1 MVPCGGREVD
11 HKNLRMS
18 RIANKGLVVC
28 LIFFDLCSLI
38 GASLSEPHTS
48 VTALCMRVSIYLS
61 MDQPLTGNFKSA
73 DLQNL
78 YVHVCTSNS
87 NLILKMIME
96 FSRSSST
103 TVDLL
108 SARDCILSERKG
120 LLPGYSVGAKE
131 TESEDDHNKL
141 R

>member
-1 MVPCGGREVD
+1 MLICRNTEIGRAG
-11 HKNLRMS
+11 K
-18 RIANKGLVVC
+18 AWLVNHQLC
-28 LIFFDLCSLI
+28 NIHLII

-48 VTALCMRVSIYLS
+48 VTALRTRMSVYLA
-61 MDQPLTGNFKSA
+61 MDRPLAGNFKSA

-87 NLILKMIME
+87 NLILKIIIE

-108 SARDCILSERKG
+108 SARER
-120 LLPGYSVGAKE
+120 
-131 TESEDDHNKL
+131 L
-141 R
+141 RLAHRQYKSRQ

>member
-1 MVPCGGREVD
+1 MYICERSFFSTV
-11 HKNLRMS
+11 
-18 RIANKGLVVC
+18 ALV
-28 LIFFDLCSLI
+28 

-48 VTALCMRVSIYLS
+48 VTALRTRVSDYLA
-61 MDQPLTGNFKSA
+61 MDRPLTGNFKSA

-96 FSRSSST
+96 FSQSSST

-108 SARDCILSERKG
+108 SARERLRLEREEG

-131 TESEDDHNKL
+131 TESEDDHN
-141 R
+141 RGETRTSSV

>member
-1 MVPCGGREVD
+1 MPEE
-11 HKNLRMS
+11 S
-18 RIANKGLVVC
+18 EP
-28 LIFFDLCSLI
+28 LCFTYQSGILNVI
-38 GASLSEPHTS
+38 RASLSKPHTS
-48 VTALCMRVSIYLS
+48 VTALRTRVSIRLSVRLS
-61 MDQPLTGNFKSA
+61 MDRPLTGNFKSA

-108 SARDCILSERKG
+108 SVRDR
-120 LLPGYSVGAKE
+120 
-131 TESEDDHNKL
+131 L
-141 R
+141 RLAHRQYKSRQ

>member
-1 MVPCGGREVD
+1 M
-11 HKNLRMS
+11 HKVSCYIMS
-18 RIANKGLVVC
+18 IDYLILLVS
-28 LIFFDLCSLI
+28 LQMYISIFAVQLSYSLI
-38 GASLSEPHTS
+38 GASLS
-48 VTALCMRVSIYLS
+48 
-61 MDQPLTGNFKSA
+61 

-108 SARDCILSERKG
+108 GARERLCLFFIFIFLWKQV
-120 LLPGYSVGAKE
+120 YATAKV
-131 TESEDDHNKL
+131 T
-141 R
+141 RR